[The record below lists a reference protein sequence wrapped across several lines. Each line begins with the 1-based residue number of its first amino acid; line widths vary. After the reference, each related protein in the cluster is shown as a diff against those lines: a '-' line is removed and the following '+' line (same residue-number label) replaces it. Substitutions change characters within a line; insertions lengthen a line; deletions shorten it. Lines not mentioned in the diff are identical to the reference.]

1 MRYYKNMNQDS
12 GYDEQTLATS
22 VEAAAMAELVIPAGS
37 GAPAIEPVVPLLLDG
52 VPALAL
58 TYDRREKARAI
69 ERARSLT
76 LALAE
81 PRMARIGWS
90 PLVVGVRASVEPD
103 PEGEVFVERLLEQ
116 ELRKYPPSVPLANSF
131 LLQRENWWY
140 LSRLILRLHPQ
151 REPEPIPRR
160 EDSSHGLLAWN
171 PPDAENPAART
182 VAVGDT
188 SSGRPRLGLTPDQA
202 PEDGTPAALRLHDFE
217 IPEMERKTELILSGR
232 VRGGTLEVESRS
244 GSAEL
249 GKRPGAIARWRAER
263 SLERGCKRGLK
274 EGYPPR

>member
-1 MRYYKNMNQDS
+1 MRYYKNMDRDS
-12 GYDEQTLATS
+12 GYDSQTLTTS
-22 VEAAAMAELVIPAGS
+22 VEAAAMAELVIPSGS

-52 VPALAL
+52 APALAL

-69 ERARSLT
+69 ERAPALT

-90 PLVVGVRASVEPD
+90 PLAVGVRAAVEPD
-103 PEGEVFVERLLEQ
+103 PEGETFVEHLLEQ
-116 ELRKYPPSVPLANSF
+116 ELRKYPPSVPIANSF

-140 LSRLILRLHPQ
+140 LPRLILRLEPR
-151 REPEPIPRR
+151 REPEPISRR
-160 EDSSHGLLAWN
+160 EDSGYGLLAWSPPEADHPAARAVSVEN
-171 PPDAENPAART
+171 VSAERPRLDLPPDA
-182 VAVGDT
+182 
-188 SSGRPRLGLTPDQA
+188 TPGN
-202 PEDGTPAALRLHDFE
+202 GTPATLRLHDFE
-217 IPEMERKTELILSGR
+217 VPEMERKTELILSGR
-232 VRGGTLEVESRS
+232 VRGGGLEVESRS

-263 SLERGCKRGLK
+263 ALQRGCKRGLK